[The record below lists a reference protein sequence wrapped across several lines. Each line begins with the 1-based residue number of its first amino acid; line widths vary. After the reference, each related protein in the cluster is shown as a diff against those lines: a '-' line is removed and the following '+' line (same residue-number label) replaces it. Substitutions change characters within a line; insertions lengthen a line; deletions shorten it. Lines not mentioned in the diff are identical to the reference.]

1 MAFSLRLPPIL
12 DRQARAKAD
21 QLGLPLNGLICVALD
36 AFLNGGASPVR
47 SSPPPV
53 DQVKPVLGSHGGMPL
68 RPADP
73 SPAAAP
79 PAPPVP
85 LSGPPGPGAT
95 KAERRAYT
103 EHVRASR
110 KAQGRT

>member
-36 AFLNGGASPVR
+36 AFLNGGVSSVR
-47 SSPPPV
+47 SASPPV

-68 RPADP
+68 RPVDP
-73 SPAAAP
+73 SPVQTSPAPSAPLSQP
-79 PAPPVP
+79 PA
-85 LSGPPGPGAT
+85 GAS
-95 KAERRAYT
+95 KAERRAFT
-103 EHVRASR
+103 ENQRLLR
-110 KAQGRT
+110 KAGR